1 MALVVKNTKQL
12 INPETLKLKILLV
25 SQPGFGKTTF
35 VANSPNP
42 IIGVCETGHGQ
53 GLLSIAS
60 KGVDYTELDS
70 YDDFDAFCS
79 GAVGKENETF
89 GLDSLSDMGS
99 TFIKDKALSLPR
111 AKGESQK
118 RALGVPEL
126 DDYGVMAELTRKL
139 LRKLLGQGKHVV
151 ATSGMRIDKP
161 DPENGQGEMLI
172 GPALPGQMFLGSTAM
187 FDLVLIGRTRSI
199 LRDPRDAKSR
209 YTERYWLT
217 EPSNGF
223 LAKNRLSIGEE
234 SKSFLP
240 TELIYNPKA
249 NTGTFDDIFQRAMKA
264 YAEEAAKQVAKTTK
278 ILN

>member
-1 MALVVKNTKQL
+1 MALIVKNTKQL
-12 INPETLKLKILLV
+12 INPTTLKLKILLV

-42 IIGVCETGHGQ
+42 IVGVCETGHGQ

-60 KGVDYTELDS
+60 KNIDYAELDS

-79 GAVGKENETF
+79 GVVGKDKETYA
-89 GLDSLSDMGS
+89 LDSLSDMAS
-99 TFIKDKALSLPR
+99 TFIKDKAISLPR

-139 LRKLLGQGKHVV
+139 LRKLLGQDKHVI
-151 ATSGMRIDKP
+151 ATSGLRIDKP

-187 FDLVLIGRTRSI
+187 FDLVLIGRTRSL

-217 EPSNGF
+217 EPGNGF
-223 LAKNRLSIGEE
+223 IAKNRLSVGDK

-240 TELIYNPKA
+240 TELIYDTDKNL
-249 NTGTFDDIFQRAMKA
+249 GTFDDIFKRAMKA
-264 YAEEAAKQVAKTTK
+264 YEDEAAKQAAKQ
-278 ILN
+278 